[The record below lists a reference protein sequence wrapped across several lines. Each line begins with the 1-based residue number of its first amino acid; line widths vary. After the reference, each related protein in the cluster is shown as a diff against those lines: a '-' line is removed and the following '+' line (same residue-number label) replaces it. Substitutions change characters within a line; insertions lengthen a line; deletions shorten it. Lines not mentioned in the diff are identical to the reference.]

1 MFVVCKDVSN
11 HLNGRIMF
19 NGMGKNASSDI
30 F

>member
-1 MFVVCKDVSN
+1 MFVVCKNVSN
-11 HLNGRIMF
+11 HLNGCIMF